1 LLTSSLTSCKFGLA
15 LTLLLA
21 AGSTL
26 AQKLETTAGV
36 TQTVLENGL
45 TVLTKEVRSAPVV
58 SVQVF
63 YKIGSRNE
71 APGVNGIAHQLEH
84 MMFKG
89 TVNRPVQFGRLFS
102 ALGAQFNAFTYYD
115 QTAYFGTVEKEK
127 VGALL
132 ELEADRMVSAQ
143 IDPEKLASERKVVLS
158 EIEGNENDPAFRLEK
173 AVQSAAF
180 PQSPYGLTVGGTRKD
195 IEGFSAD
202 KVSAYYKKYYSPEY
216 ATLIVVGDFDTKTM
230 LEQIKALYGK
240 LGKAGTKPIVTSAP
254 LNGVAD
260 ESTLKYAPPK
270 APIVLKEPGST
281 PLINAVYPLP
291 DINNAD
297 VPALKVLDS
306 VLLSGRNSRL
316 YLALFETGLAADG
329 GTLPY
334 NFLNGGWYSFNFT
347 PAPEKTTAEVD
358 AALLKALEVA
368 RTTVPSAEE
377 VARAKTQIVS
387 STLLGNRSITA
398 QATALGSD
406 ATSANDYQYTDKF
419 LAALE
424 KVTPA
429 DVLKV
434 AKLYLDPAKRTVGYF
449 EPTTAAE
456 GSGGASAGGATQ
468 EGFNAGPPVDPAE
481 VAKYLPKYAPS
492 GQAQVK
498 LPESVKLANGMQVFL
513 LRDTSTP
520 TISLSANVLAGRE
533 FDIDA
538 KAGLV
543 DQVAGNLFSGT
554 KTRDELTLAALLENV
569 GAGLSPAAGRFGVNF
584 DGASLSKDLP
594 TLLEAL
600 SDVLQ
605 NANFPQDQFALTQSR
620 ALQGAKRAED
630 DPATQSER
638 LFRKTVYSP
647 GNPWQVFSTQ
657 TTLKGLARA
666 DLEGFY
672 KAHYRPDATILTLV
686 GDFDPAEAK
695 KLIESKFGA
704 WKAEG
709 PTPSIVYP
717 IVGKPSGVVKK
728 AAVIPNKTQS
738 VTYIGYQSISRSDPR
753 YFDSLVLNQILGG
766 GSLSSRLGLEIRD
779 KLGLTYS
786 ISSRFA
792 ALKQAGPFAI
802 ILQTNPKDT
811 ARAVDATLALVKD
824 VRDKGLSE
832 SEVNTAKLSL
842 VSSYTVGLADPVG
855 LAGTFTDLASNGLS
869 LSELTDRQ
877 AKINAVTLESVNKAA
892 KELLDPD
899 NIVVVTAG
907 P

>member
-1 LLTSSLTSCKFGLA
+1 MFSSPNSCKFGLA
-15 LTLLLA
+15 LSLLLA
-21 AGSTL
+21 AGSTF

-45 TVLTKEVRSAPVV
+45 TVLTKEVKSAPVV

-89 TVNRPVQFGRLFS
+89 TKDRPVQFGRLFA
-102 ALGAQFNAFTYYD
+102 ALGSQSNAFTYYD
-115 QTAYFGTVEKEK
+115 QTAYYGTVEKEK
-127 VGALL
+127 AGALL
-132 ELEADRMVSAQ
+132 ELEADRMVNSQ

-158 EIEGNENDPAFRLEK
+158 EIEGDENDPAFRLER

-180 PQSPYGLTVGGTRKD
+180 PQSPYGLTVQGTRAD
-195 IEGFSAD
+195 IEGFSFE

-216 ATLIVVGDFDTKTM
+216 ATLIVVGDFDTKSM
-230 LEQIKALYGK
+230 LEQIRALYGK
-240 LGKAGTKPIVTSAP
+240 LGTPGTKPIKTSEP
-254 LNGVAD
+254 LNGVTD
-260 ESTLKYAPPK
+260 ESTLSYTPPK
-270 APIVLKEPGST
+270 APVVLREPGST

-291 DINNAD
+291 NIRSYD
-297 VPALKVLDS
+297 VAAIKVLDS

-316 YLALFETGLAADG
+316 YQALFETGLAADG
-329 GTLPY
+329 GTVPY
-334 NFLNGGWYSFNFT
+334 HFLNGGWYSFNFT
-347 PAPEKTTAEVD
+347 PSPDKTTAEVD
-358 AALLKALEVA
+358 TALLKALEVA
-368 RTTVPSAEE
+368 RSTAPTAEE

-398 QATALGSD
+398 PATALGSD
-406 ATSANDYQYTDKF
+406 ATSAGDYRYTDKF

-449 EPTTAAE
+449 EPTTATD
-456 GSGGASAGGATQ
+456 GGGGASAGGATQ

-498 LPESVKLANGMQVFL
+498 LPESVKLPNGMQVFL

-520 TISLSANVLAGRE
+520 TITLSANVLAGRE
-533 FDIDA
+533 FDSDA

-569 GAGLSPAAGRFGVNF
+569 GAGLSPAANRFGVAF
-584 DGASLSKDLP
+584 DGASLAGDLP

-605 NANFPQDQFALTQSR
+605 HATFPQDQFALTQSR

-630 DPATQSER
+630 DPAQQAIR
-638 LFRKTVYSP
+638 LFRKTVYP
-647 GNPWQVFSTQ
+647 VGNPWQVFSTQ
-657 TTLKGLARA
+657 ATLGGLSKA
-666 DLEGFY
+666 DLEAFY

-686 GDFDPAEAK
+686 GDFDPTEAK

-709 PTPSIVYP
+709 PTPKVVYP

-728 AAVIPNKTQS
+728 AATIPNKTQS

-766 GSLSSRLGLEIRD
+766 DTLSSRLGGEIRD
-779 KLGLTYS
+779 KLGLTYG
-786 ISSRFA
+786 INSSFA
-792 ALKQAGPFAI
+792 ALKQPGAFSI
-802 ILQTNPKDT
+802 SLQTNPKDT

-824 VRDKGLSE
+824 VRDRGLTE
-832 SEVNTAKLSL
+832 SEVNTAKLGL

-855 LAGTFTDLASNGLS
+855 LAGTFTDLASNGLP
-869 LSELTDRQ
+869 LSELTDYQ
-877 AKINAVTLESVNKAA
+877 AKINAVTQGSVNKAA
-892 KELLDPD
+892 KELLDPA
-899 NIVVVTAG
+899 NIVVVTVG